1 VLQVRSLA
9 NRGEHAAARALLERL
24 LADDPQ
30 WQPQRSLREQ
40 LHQAPV
46 AAAAEALV
54 SVAPVAAPLAAP
66 VAGFEALLE
75 RAAARLA
82 SFGGTPVPVA
92 EAEACAPADLD
103 AFAAELA
110 ALERRL
116 SDFEA
121 RFALA

>member
-1 VLQVRSLA
+1 VRSLA
-9 NRGEHAAARALLERL
+9 NRGESAAARALLERL

-30 WQPQRSLREQ
+30 WQPLRSLREQ
-40 LHQAPV
+40 LEAAPV
-46 AAAAEALV
+46 VAAAEALV
-54 SVAPVAAPLAAP
+54 SIAPVAAPLPAP
-66 VAGFEALLE
+66 LAGLEALLE

-82 SFGGTPVPVA
+82 SLGATAVPVAAA

-103 AFAAELA
+103 GFAAELA

-116 SDFEA
+116 SDYEA